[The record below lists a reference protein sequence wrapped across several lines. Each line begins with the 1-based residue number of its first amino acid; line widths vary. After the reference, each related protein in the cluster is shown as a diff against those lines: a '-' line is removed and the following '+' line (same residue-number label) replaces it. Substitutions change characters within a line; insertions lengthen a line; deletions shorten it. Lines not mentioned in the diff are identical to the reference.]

1 VLDHKKINAM
11 ISIRLVVLVVFVMVT
26 SCSTSEPVKIGF
38 IAGLTGRVA
47 SLGTAGRDGAL
58 LAVEEA
64 NTQGGINGRKIEM
77 ITRDDKQNEEKCKL
91 AITELVAEDV
101 VGIIGPMTSA
111 MALDIVPVINEHA
124 IPTISPTVSTGLLA
138 GIDDY
143 FFRIIPVSSD
153 AAVMTAAY
161 AYNEK
166 NYRKLL
172 VVYDISNSGYTSP
185 WFEKLKTHFE
195 KFDSG
200 KVESLSYTSESGYD
214 FLEIARKIS
223 EMDMDCLVI
232 LANSLDIALLS
243 QQLAKLQI
251 KTPILASE
259 WSLTD
264 ELIEFGGEAVEG
276 IELFHSF
283 DPNSKKQSYLDFNLK
298 FQKRFGY
305 VADFASAYGY
315 NAMKILIGSLKKSN
329 SADQVRKTIVNDSP
343 YQGVQHEVRFNDY
356 GDAIREYSLLK
367 IENGKILTL

>member
-1 VLDHKKINAM
+1 
-11 ISIRLVVLVVFVMVT
+11 MVT

-47 SLGTAGRDGAL
+47 ALGTAGRDGAL

-64 NTQGGINGRKIEM
+64 NGQGGINGRKIEM

-91 AITELVAEDV
+91 AIAELVAENV
-101 VGIIGPMTSA
+101 VGVIGPMTSA
-111 MALDIVPVINEHA
+111 MALVIVPVINEHA

-138 GIDDY
+138 GVDDY

-153 AAVMTAAY
+153 AAVNTASY
-161 AYNEK
+161 AYTEK

-172 VVYDISNSGYTSP
+172 VVYDTSNSGYTLP

-195 KFDSG
+195 KFENG
-200 KVESLSYTSESGYD
+200 QVEGIGYASKNGYD

-223 EMDMDCLVI
+223 ERDMDCLI
-232 LANSLDIALLS
+232 LLANSLDSALLS
-243 QQLAKLQI
+243 QQLAKLKLKI
-251 KTPILASE
+251 PILACE

-264 ELIEFGGEAVEG
+264 ELIEFGGVAVEG

-298 FQKRFGY
+298 FQRRFGY

-315 NAMKILIGSLKKSN
+315 NAMNILISSLKNST
-329 SADQVRKTIVNDSP
+329 SADQVRKKIVNESP
-343 YQGVQHEVRFNDY
+343 YQGVQHEVRFNGY

-367 IENGKILTL
+367 IENGKVITL